1 MLTSDNK
8 DRVTGEPTGEPE
20 TLWGRIKPGQFGD
33 RVHRDKPAELEDRK
47 KRARERRKGGMDQD
61 DLDALNARRKKGRA
75 QAVSSVLTAD
85 ADGSYRPKTRE
96 TRAAYEALL
105 GMIQGQFGDQPQ
117 DVLRGAAEEVLEV
130 LKDDHKTDPER
141 KKNVE
146 ALMGATSSE
155 KFAQFVAVG
164 KLITDFNPGGGPGE
178 GDVVPGDTLD
188 DDIGVAVEFEEEDE
202 DNGEDNELDE
212 VLEASDVEEDDEGAG
227 EEAGFGRGVQGMD
240 VGGDDGE
247 EYDKDIV
254 KPSDIDAYWLQR
266 QVAAAFGYTDSDA
279 AESSKM
285 AEDVL
290 SALGSETDDER
301 ACENRLVLLL
311 DYDKF
316 DLIKKLL
323 KSRAR
328 VVWCTR
334 LARAQDDDE
343 KARIAD

>member
-1 MLTSDNK
+1 MLTTDNK

-75 QAVSSVLTAD
+75 QAMSSVLTAD

-117 DVLRGAAEEVLEV
+117 DVLRGAADEVLEV

-141 KKNVE
+141 KKDVE

-164 KLITDFNPGGGPGE
+164 KLITDFNPGRRPRR
-178 GDVVPGDTLD
+178 
-188 DDIGVAVEFEEEDE
+188 
-202 DNGEDNELDE
+202 
-212 VLEASDVEEDDEGAG
+212 
-227 EEAGFGRGVQGMD
+227 GRCCPWR
-240 VGGDDGE
+240 
-247 EYDKDIV
+247 Y
-254 KPSDIDAYWLQR
+254 PR
-266 QVAAAFGYTDSDA
+266 
-279 AESSKM
+279 
-285 AEDVL
+285 
-290 SALGSETDDER
+290 
-301 ACENRLVLLL
+301 
-311 DYDKF
+311 
-316 DLIKKLL
+316 
-323 KSRAR
+323 
-328 VVWCTR
+328 
-334 LARAQDDDE
+334 
-343 KARIAD
+343 

>member
-1 MLTSDNK
+1 
-8 DRVTGEPTGEPE
+8 
-20 TLWGRIKPGQFGD
+20 
-33 RVHRDKPAELEDRK
+33 
-47 KRARERRKGGMDQD
+47 
-61 DLDALNARRKKGRA
+61 
-75 QAVSSVLTAD
+75 
-85 ADGSYRPKTRE
+85 
-96 TRAAYEALL
+96 
-105 GMIQGQFGDQPQ
+105 
-117 DVLRGAAEEVLEV
+117 
-130 LKDDHKTDPER
+130 
-141 KKNVE
+141 
-146 ALMGATSSE
+146 MGATSSE

-188 DDIGVAVEFEEEDE
+188 GRHRAWPSSSRRRTRTT
-202 DNGEDNELDE
+202 GRTTSWTRCSRR
-212 VLEASDVEEDDEGAG
+212 ATWRRMTEGAG

-285 AEDVL
+285 AEEVL

-343 KARIAD
+343 KARIAEQMSARPEAAAVLDLLRQTGERASAKARQSAMEAKIREEARQLPRRGRG

>member
-1 MLTSDNK
+1 
-8 DRVTGEPTGEPE
+8 
-20 TLWGRIKPGQFGD
+20 
-33 RVHRDKPAELEDRK
+33 
-47 KRARERRKGGMDQD
+47 MDQD

-130 LKDDHKTDPER
+130 LKDDNKTDPER

-188 DDIGVAVEFEEEDE
+188 DDIGVAVEFEE
-202 DNGEDNELDE
+202 
-212 VLEASDVEEDDEGAG
+212 
-227 EEAGFGRGVQGMD
+227 
-240 VGGDDGE
+240 
-247 EYDKDIV
+247 
-254 KPSDIDAYWLQR
+254 
-266 QVAAAFGYTDSDA
+266 
-279 AESSKM
+279 
-285 AEDVL
+285 
-290 SALGSETDDER
+290 
-301 ACENRLVLLL
+301 
-311 DYDKF
+311 
-316 DLIKKLL
+316 
-323 KSRAR
+323 
-328 VVWCTR
+328 
-334 LARAQDDDE
+334 
-343 KARIAD
+343 